1 MPSAI
6 RTLLIFV
13 KAFKSCTEPPRNVF
27 ASGDTIHEEIQ
38 MKKLLHIFKNL
49 RFQRKIIAISLL
61 ISLIPTALL
70 GLFSYTQMR
79 TLLIDREKTAI
90 QETLNQEV
98 IQLDYKINSF
108 LSTMN
113 QITWNE
119 NIRLA
124 LSKNYDSNFDMYLT
138 YRDTIDPLFL
148 TIRSLNTDITAITIY
163 TDVNIYPHGQTLRT
177 LTDAQNQIWY
187 DQACQT
193 TTPFFSL
200 SSDGQT
206 LYLIDRIHYTHVPY
220 TSMICMTIDLS
231 ASMQNADSLFNNN
244 YGFLLANASG
254 ETIYSYTNLP
264 EASLTTD
271 MSCDMLFND
280 DLTGYITE
288 TETLSNTG
296 WNVFLY
302 RPARFISSAAS
313 RITYIVWGMILL
325 CIVLIFFVSILL
337 SKVIVAPIET
347 LSAGMRQVES
357 GNYEVAIYCDSKDE
371 IGQLILSFQK
381 MVETINNLIN
391 KVLFDQIQQQKYEI
405 EILQSKINPH
415 FLYNSLS
422 LINSKAILSGQNDI
436 SQMARLLSTFYRTML
451 NKGQQITTIASEL
464 ENTKSYISIQQMMHS
479 NSFET
484 IYDIDEA
491 VLGYEIPILLLQ
503 PLAENAILHG
513 LDHRELPGPAILS
526 ISCYQQNQDIIFKVM
541 DNGCG
546 MSETQC
552 EQILNADS
560 SGYGVKNVHQRI
572 QLYYGTDYGLTF
584 HSTPNMGTYV
594 LVKINKYL
602 LKQT

>member
-1 MPSAI
+1 
-6 RTLLIFV
+6 
-13 KAFKSCTEPPRNVF
+13 
-27 ASGDTIHEEIQ
+27 

-220 TSMICMTIDLS
+220 TSMICMAIDLS

-271 MSCDMLFND
+271 MSCDLLLND

-484 IYDIDEA
+484 IYDIDET

-560 SGYGVKNVHQRI
+560 TGYGVKNVHQRI

-602 LKQT
+602 QKQT

>member
-1 MPSAI
+1 
-6 RTLLIFV
+6 
-13 KAFKSCTEPPRNVF
+13 
-27 ASGDTIHEEIQ
+27 

-220 TSMICMTIDLS
+220 TSMICMAIDLS

-264 EASLTTD
+264 EASLTPD

-526 ISCYQQNQDIIFKVM
+526 ISCYQQNLDIIFKVM

-552 EQILNADS
+552 KQILTADS

>member
-1 MPSAI
+1 
-6 RTLLIFV
+6 
-13 KAFKSCTEPPRNVF
+13 
-27 ASGDTIHEEIQ
+27 

-220 TSMICMTIDLS
+220 TSMICMAIDLS

-484 IYDIDEA
+484 IYDIDET
-491 VLGYEIPILLLQ
+491 VLRYEIPILLLQ

-552 EQILNADS
+552 EQILTADS

-602 LKQT
+602 QKQT

>member
-1 MPSAI
+1 
-6 RTLLIFV
+6 
-13 KAFKSCTEPPRNVF
+13 
-27 ASGDTIHEEIQ
+27 

-220 TSMICMTIDLS
+220 TSMICMAIDLS

-271 MSCDMLFND
+271 MSCDMLLND

-484 IYDIDEA
+484 IYDIDET

-552 EQILNADS
+552 EQILTADS

>member
-1 MPSAI
+1 
-6 RTLLIFV
+6 
-13 KAFKSCTEPPRNVF
+13 
-27 ASGDTIHEEIQ
+27 

-220 TSMICMTIDLS
+220 TSMICMAIDLS

-271 MSCDMLFND
+271 MSCDMLLND

-484 IYDIDEA
+484 IYDIDET

-526 ISCYQQNQDIIFKVM
+526 ISCYQQNLDIIFKVM

-552 EQILNADS
+552 EQILTADS

-594 LVKINKYL
+594 LVKIKKYL

>member
-1 MPSAI
+1 
-6 RTLLIFV
+6 
-13 KAFKSCTEPPRNVF
+13 
-27 ASGDTIHEEIQ
+27 

-220 TSMICMTIDLS
+220 TSMICMAIDLS

-484 IYDIDEA
+484 IYDIDET
-491 VLGYEIPILLLQ
+491 VLRYEIPILLLQ

-513 LDHRELPGPAILS
+513 LDHRELPDPAILS

-552 EQILNADS
+552 EQILTADS

-602 LKQT
+602 QKQT

>member
-1 MPSAI
+1 
-6 RTLLIFV
+6 
-13 KAFKSCTEPPRNVF
+13 
-27 ASGDTIHEEIQ
+27 

-220 TSMICMTIDLS
+220 TSMICMAIDLS

-491 VLGYEIPILLLQ
+491 VLGYKIPILLLQ

-552 EQILNADS
+552 EQILTADS
-560 SGYGVKNVHQRI
+560 TGYGVKNVHQRI

-602 LKQT
+602 QKQT

>member
-1 MPSAI
+1 
-6 RTLLIFV
+6 
-13 KAFKSCTEPPRNVF
+13 
-27 ASGDTIHEEIQ
+27 

-220 TSMICMTIDLS
+220 TSMICMAIDLS

-313 RITYIVWGMILL
+313 RITYLVWGMILL

-484 IYDIDEA
+484 IYDIDET
-491 VLGYEIPILLLQ
+491 VLRYEIPILLLQ

-552 EQILNADS
+552 EQILTADS

-602 LKQT
+602 QKQT

>member
-1 MPSAI
+1 
-6 RTLLIFV
+6 
-13 KAFKSCTEPPRNVF
+13 
-27 ASGDTIHEEIQ
+27 

-90 QETLNQEV
+90 QETLHQEV

-200 SSDGQT
+200 SSDGQA

-220 TSMICMTIDLS
+220 TSMICMTIDLT

-264 EASLTTD
+264 EASLVTD
-271 MSCDMLFND
+271 VSCDMLFND

-288 TETLSNTG
+288 TATLSNAG
-296 WNVFLY
+296 WNAFLY

-313 RITYIVWGMILL
+313 SITYIVWGMIFL
-325 CIVLIFFVSILL
+325 CIVLIFFVSLLL

-371 IGQLILSFQK
+371 IGQLISSFQK

-491 VLGYEIPILLLQ
+491 VLGYDIPILLLQ

-552 EQILNADS
+552 EQILTADS

-594 LVKINKYL
+594 LVKINKYREPHMA
-602 LKQT
+602 

>member
-1 MPSAI
+1 
-6 RTLLIFV
+6 
-13 KAFKSCTEPPRNVF
+13 
-27 ASGDTIHEEIQ
+27 

-90 QETLNQEV
+90 QETLHQEV

-200 SSDGQT
+200 SSDGQA

-220 TSMICMTIDLS
+220 TSMICMTIDLT

-264 EASLTTD
+264 EASLVTD
-271 MSCDMLFND
+271 VSCDMLFND

-288 TETLSNTG
+288 TATLSNAG
-296 WNVFLY
+296 WNAFLY
-302 RPARFISSAAS
+302 RPTRFISSAAS
-313 RITYIVWGMILL
+313 SITYIVWGMIFL
-325 CIVLIFFVSILL
+325 CIVLIFFVSLLL

-371 IGQLILSFQK
+371 IGQLISSFQK

-491 VLGYEIPILLLQ
+491 VLGYDIPILLLQ

-552 EQILNADS
+552 EQILTADS

-594 LVKINKYL
+594 LVKINKYREPHMA
-602 LKQT
+602 

>member
-1 MPSAI
+1 
-6 RTLLIFV
+6 
-13 KAFKSCTEPPRNVF
+13 
-27 ASGDTIHEEIQ
+27 

-206 LYLIDRIHYTHVPY
+206 LYMIDRIHYTHVPY

>member
-1 MPSAI
+1 
-6 RTLLIFV
+6 
-13 KAFKSCTEPPRNVF
+13 
-27 ASGDTIHEEIQ
+27 

-90 QETLNQEV
+90 QETLHQEV

-220 TSMICMTIDLS
+220 TSMICMAIDLS

-296 WNVFLY
+296 WNVVLY

-484 IYDIDEA
+484 IYDIDET
-491 VLGYEIPILLLQ
+491 VLRYEIPILLLQ

-552 EQILNADS
+552 EQILTADS

-602 LKQT
+602 QKQT

>member
-1 MPSAI
+1 
-6 RTLLIFV
+6 
-13 KAFKSCTEPPRNVF
+13 
-27 ASGDTIHEEIQ
+27 

>member
-1 MPSAI
+1 
-6 RTLLIFV
+6 
-13 KAFKSCTEPPRNVF
+13 
-27 ASGDTIHEEIQ
+27 

-90 QETLNQEV
+90 QETLHQEV

-220 TSMICMTIDLS
+220 TSMICMAIDLS

-484 IYDIDEA
+484 IYDIDET
-491 VLGYEIPILLLQ
+491 VLRYEIPILLLQ

-552 EQILNADS
+552 EQILTADS

-594 LVKINKYL
+594 LVKINKYFQ
-602 LKQT
+602 KQT

>member
-1 MPSAI
+1 
-6 RTLLIFV
+6 
-13 KAFKSCTEPPRNVF
+13 
-27 ASGDTIHEEIQ
+27 

-220 TSMICMTIDLS
+220 TSMICMAIDLS

-271 MSCDMLFND
+271 MSCDMLLND

-484 IYDIDEA
+484 IYDIDET

-552 EQILNADS
+552 EQILTADS

-602 LKQT
+602 QKQT

>member
-1 MPSAI
+1 
-6 RTLLIFV
+6 
-13 KAFKSCTEPPRNVF
+13 
-27 ASGDTIHEEIQ
+27 

-220 TSMICMTIDLS
+220 TSMICMAIDLS

-264 EASLTTD
+264 EASLTPD

-526 ISCYQQNQDIIFKVM
+526 ISCYQQNLDIIFKVM

-552 EQILNADS
+552 EQILTADS

>member
-1 MPSAI
+1 
-6 RTLLIFV
+6 
-13 KAFKSCTEPPRNVF
+13 
-27 ASGDTIHEEIQ
+27 
-38 MKKLLHIFKNL
+38 MKKLLYIFKNL

-90 QETLNQEV
+90 QETLHQEV

-220 TSMICMTIDLS
+220 TSMICMAIDLS

-484 IYDIDEA
+484 IYDIDET
-491 VLGYEIPILLLQ
+491 VLRYEIPILLLQ

-552 EQILNADS
+552 EQILTADS

-594 LVKINKYL
+594 LVKINKYREPHM
-602 LKQT
+602 T

>member
-1 MPSAI
+1 
-6 RTLLIFV
+6 
-13 KAFKSCTEPPRNVF
+13 
-27 ASGDTIHEEIQ
+27 

-220 TSMICMTIDLS
+220 TSMICMAIDLS

-271 MSCDMLFND
+271 MSCDMLLND

-484 IYDIDEA
+484 IYDIDET

-526 ISCYQQNQDIIFKVM
+526 ISCYQQNLDIIFKVM

-552 EQILNADS
+552 EQILTADS

>member
-1 MPSAI
+1 
-6 RTLLIFV
+6 
-13 KAFKSCTEPPRNVF
+13 
-27 ASGDTIHEEIQ
+27 

-220 TSMICMTIDLS
+220 TSMICMAIDLS

-271 MSCDMLFND
+271 MSCDMLLND

-484 IYDIDEA
+484 IYDIDET

-526 ISCYQQNQDIIFKVM
+526 ISCYQQNLDIIFKVM

-552 EQILNADS
+552 EQILTADS

-602 LKQT
+602 QKQT

>member
-1 MPSAI
+1 
-6 RTLLIFV
+6 
-13 KAFKSCTEPPRNVF
+13 
-27 ASGDTIHEEIQ
+27 

-220 TSMICMTIDLS
+220 TSMICMAIDLS

-271 MSCDMLFND
+271 MSCDMLLND

-491 VLGYEIPILLLQ
+491 VLGYKIPILLLQ

-552 EQILNADS
+552 EQILTADS

-602 LKQT
+602 QKQT

>member
-1 MPSAI
+1 
-6 RTLLIFV
+6 
-13 KAFKSCTEPPRNVF
+13 
-27 ASGDTIHEEIQ
+27 
-38 MKKLLHIFKNL
+38 MKKLLYIFKNL

-220 TSMICMTIDLS
+220 TSMICMAIDLS

-484 IYDIDEA
+484 IYDIDET

-552 EQILNADS
+552 EQILTADS

-602 LKQT
+602 QKQT

>member
-1 MPSAI
+1 MSDHYA
-6 RTLLIFV
+6 V
-13 KAFKSCTEPPRNVF
+13 
-27 ASGDTIHEEIQ
+27 
-38 MKKLLHIFKNL
+38 
-49 RFQRKIIAISLL
+49 
-61 ISLIPTALL
+61 
-70 GLFSYTQMR
+70 
-79 TLLIDREKTAI
+79 
-90 QETLNQEV
+90 
-98 IQLDYKINSF
+98 
-108 LSTMN
+108 
-113 QITWNE
+113 
-119 NIRLA
+119 
-124 LSKNYDSNFDMYLT
+124 
-138 YRDTIDPLFL
+138 
-148 TIRSLNTDITAITIY
+148 
-163 TDVNIYPHGQTLRT
+163 
-177 LTDAQNQIWY
+177 
-187 DQACQT
+187 
-193 TTPFFSL
+193 FSL

>member
-1 MPSAI
+1 
-6 RTLLIFV
+6 
-13 KAFKSCTEPPRNVF
+13 
-27 ASGDTIHEEIQ
+27 

-220 TSMICMTIDLS
+220 TSMICMAIDLS

-484 IYDIDEA
+484 IYDIDET
-491 VLGYEIPILLLQ
+491 VLRYEIPILLLQ

-552 EQILNADS
+552 EQILTADS
-560 SGYGVKNVHQRI
+560 SGYGLKNVHQRI

-602 LKQT
+602 QKQT

>member
-1 MPSAI
+1 
-6 RTLLIFV
+6 
-13 KAFKSCTEPPRNVF
+13 
-27 ASGDTIHEEIQ
+27 

-220 TSMICMTIDLS
+220 TSMICMAIDLS

-484 IYDIDEA
+484 IYDIDET

-526 ISCYQQNQDIIFKVM
+526 ISCYQQNLDIIFKVM

-552 EQILNADS
+552 EQILTADS

-594 LVKINKYL
+594 LVKIKKYL

>member
-1 MPSAI
+1 
-6 RTLLIFV
+6 
-13 KAFKSCTEPPRNVF
+13 
-27 ASGDTIHEEIQ
+27 

-220 TSMICMTIDLS
+220 TSMICMAIDLS

-244 YGFLLANASG
+244 YGFLLTNASG

-491 VLGYEIPILLLQ
+491 VLGYDIPILLLQ

-552 EQILNADS
+552 EQILTADS